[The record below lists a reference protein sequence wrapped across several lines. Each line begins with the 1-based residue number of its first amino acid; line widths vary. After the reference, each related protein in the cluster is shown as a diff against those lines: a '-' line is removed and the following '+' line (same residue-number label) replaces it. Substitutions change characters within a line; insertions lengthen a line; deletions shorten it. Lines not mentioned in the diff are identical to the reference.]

1 MSTIEERIL
10 IYIALAM
17 VCAFVGVF
25 AGMIFGALTFL
36 QIAAVIEALF
46 WFGMPKP
53 GASKHRQHRILF
65 NH

>member
-10 IYIALAM
+10 IYIALAV
-17 VCAFVGVF
+17 VCALVGVF

>member
-1 MSTIEERIL
+1 MTTLEERIL
-10 IYIALAM
+10 VYIALA
-17 VCAFVGVF
+17 VICAFVGAF
-25 AGMIFGALTFL
+25 AGALAGGLTFL

-53 GASKHRQHRILF
+53 GAYKHRQHRILF

>member
-10 IYIALAM
+10 IYTALAV

-25 AGMIFGALTFL
+25 AGMVLGALTFL

>member
-1 MSTIEERIL
+1 MTNIEERIL
-10 IYIALAM
+10 IYIALAV

-25 AGMIFGALTFL
+25 AGAALGGLTFL
-36 QIAAVIEALF
+36 QIAAVIEALY

-53 GASKHRQHRILF
+53 GAYQHRQHRTLF

>member
-10 IYIALAM
+10 IYTALVV

-25 AGMIFGALTFL
+25 AGAILGALTFL

-65 NH
+65 NY